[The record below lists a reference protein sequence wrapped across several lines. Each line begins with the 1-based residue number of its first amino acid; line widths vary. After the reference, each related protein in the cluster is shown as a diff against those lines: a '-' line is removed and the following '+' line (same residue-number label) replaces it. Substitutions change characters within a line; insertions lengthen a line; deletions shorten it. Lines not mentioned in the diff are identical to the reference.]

1 MSSFIRKYCAVVP
14 MVLAVAFMSFSTNVR
29 AQAETAT
36 PCGRAGNPR
45 LPELLKKGSIGA
57 LPWWGGV
64 HMGGDICDW
73 SSSHLG
79 ATGKPPVKPIPTA
92 NMDEDEAEYASWR
105 ALENWSCMYTALS
118 AMDGDTSTA
127 WCEGKKD
134 EGVGEVLVV
143 KVDTTK
149 PVRIWSGLGASD
161 HLYKAN
167 NRARKIRIWA
177 LQARQA
183 RKEIGQY
190 ETGLVF
196 EDITVVGSHEVT
208 LKDLNGWQPLPLPPR
223 RGLAFRSVIE
233 NGKPAVDHKDSTFL
247 AVEILSVYRGTKY
260 NDTCISEIGIE
271 QGK

>member
-14 MVLAVAFMSFSTNVR
+14 IVLAVAFMSLSTNGR
-29 AQAETAT
+29 AQAEMES

-57 LPWWGGV
+57 LTWWGGV

-79 ATGKPPVKPIPTA
+79 RPASLPSSQFHREHGRRRGR
-92 NMDEDEAEYASWR
+92 YASWR

-134 EGVGEVLVV
+134 EGVGEILVV

-149 PVRIWSGLGASD
+149 PVRIWSGLGVSD

-233 NGKPAVDHKDSTFL
+233 TGKRPLIKKTAPFSPSRYFPCTGERSTTIPVFRKL
-247 AVEILSVYRGTKY
+247 V
-260 NDTCISEIGIE
+260 
-271 QGK
+271 